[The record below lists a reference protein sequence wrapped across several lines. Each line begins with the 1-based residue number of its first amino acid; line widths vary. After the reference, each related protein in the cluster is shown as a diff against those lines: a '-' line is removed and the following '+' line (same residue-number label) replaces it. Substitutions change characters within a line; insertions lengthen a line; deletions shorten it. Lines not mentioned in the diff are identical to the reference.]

1 MSVYRDSF
9 STVSAGS
16 QAANYASLDT
26 YTAQAIPRYSMLK
39 MSVAPGSE
47 KFFSTAAV
55 FQARETS
62 PRSGASSQYPVNL
75 EGAIPSFS
83 SVRNERQVVSDSEYS
98 QLGHKLSPK

>member
-1 MSVYRDSF
+1 MSSYRDSF

-26 YTAQAIPRYSMLK
+26 YAVQAIPRYSMLK

-47 KFFSTAAV
+47 KYFSTAKE

-62 PRSGASSQYPVNL
+62 PRAGASSQYPVNL

-83 SVRNERQVVSDSEYS
+83 SVRNERQVVADSEYS
-98 QLGHKLSPK
+98 QLGYKLSPK